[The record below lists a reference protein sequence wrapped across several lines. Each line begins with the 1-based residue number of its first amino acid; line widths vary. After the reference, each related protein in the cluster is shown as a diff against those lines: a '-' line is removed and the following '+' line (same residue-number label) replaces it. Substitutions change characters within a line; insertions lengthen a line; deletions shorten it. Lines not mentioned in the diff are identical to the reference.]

1 MSAPVVFISYSH
13 DSKEHIDRVLALSDK
28 LRSEGVDCILDQY
41 ETSPPEGWSRWMDK
55 HIRDSDFVVM
65 ICTETYYRRVIGEE
79 KPGTGRGVKWEG
91 NLIYQHIYNADTM
104 NTRFIPVLFEQSDSK
119 YIPIPCQGGTY
130 YCIYQDYE
138 ELYRHLTNQPW
149 AIKPNLGKLQELAP
163 RQRIQDFF
171 ADLKVSLAKMPSTS
185 PDLFGRE
192 HELDILDKAWDDT
205 KTNIVTLVAFGGVG
219 KTALVNK
226 WLNKMKEDNYRG
238 AERVLAWSFYS
249 QGAAEGKQASAEPF
263 IAHALKEW
271 FGDPETA
278 DSNMSPWD
286 KGERLA
292 NFVKQYKTLLILD
305 GLESLQY
312 PPGEM
317 EGRLRD
323 PGLQCLIREL
333 ASHNS
338 GLCVVNTRLKVDDI
352 KGDVGDSVEEI
363 ELENLS
369 PEAGAQ
375 ILEKLG
381 VEGLPDELK
390 EAVEDMDGHALA
402 LILLGTYLKIVY
414 HGDIR
419 KRDEIKRL
427 IGERRQDENTR
438 HARDMMNTYE
448 KWFKGKPELEILYIM
463 GLFDKPAE
471 GGAIEAV
478 KKKPTINGLTSELRK
493 LSYEDWMFAVDN
505 LRRARLLAEEDP
517 HRPGELDCH
526 PLVREYFGIR
536 LKESNTVAW
545 KKGHSRL
552 YEWYESQAKK
562 YPDTIE
568 EMIPL
573 YTALSHCCQAG
584 RWREADRLYTQRI
597 SRENEAF
604 HLRKLGAFGADLS
617 ALSGFFDVPWSKPVD
632 ELSEHDKAFVLSQAG
647 FDLRALGRLSE
658 SAQPTQA
665 SLESAKDR
673 KDWLNS
679 AKVACNLSELYL
691 TIGDTAKA
699 LNYVEQSVKLADQSG
714 DAFERMC
721 DRTTLAD
728 VQHQIGRQ
736 KDAEDTFKAA
746 EDLQKKRQPK
756 HPILYTVAGFEY
768 CDLLLEQGKYEE
780 VLDRANKT
788 LEIAK
793 QKDLGLLNIAID
805 HLSLGRAYKLKDQIE
820 KGDFSKATE
829 HLDQAVNGLRQAGIQ
844 DYLSHGLLA
853 RASLRRI
860 CKDFDMAKHDVDEA
874 FSIAS
879 RGDMGL
885 WLADCHLEYARLY
898 YDKGEKDKA
907 RDSLK
912 IAKEMI
918 DRMGYHRRDKEV
930 QELEGKLK

>member
-41 ETSPPEGWSRWMDK
+41 ETSPPEGWARWMDK
-55 HIRDSDFVVM
+55 HIRDSNFVIM
-65 ICTETYYRRVIGEE
+65 ICTETYYRRVMGEE
-79 KPGTGRGVKWEG
+79 KSGTGRGVKWEG

-138 ELYRHLTNQPW
+138 GLYRHLTNQHR

-185 PDLFGRE
+185 PDLFGRDD
-192 HELDILDKAWDDT
+192 ELVKLDKAWDDT

-219 KTALVNK
+219 KTALTNK
-226 WLNKMKEDNYRG
+226 WLSKMKEKDYKG
-238 AERVLAWSFYS
+238 AERVLRWSFYS
-249 QGAAEGKQASAEPF
+249 QGAAEVKQASADQF
-263 IAHALKEW
+263 IAFALEW
-271 FGDPETA
+271 FGDP
-278 DSNMSPWD
+278 DPNKSSPWD

-292 NFVKQYKTLLILD
+292 DLVRKHRTLLILD
-305 GLESLQY
+305 GLEPLQY

-333 ASHNS
+333 ASHNP
-338 GLCVVNTRLKVDDI
+338 GLCVINTRLKIDDI
-352 KGDVGDSVEEI
+352 KGDVGDSVKEI

-369 PEAGAQ
+369 QEAGAQ
-375 ILEKLG
+375 LLEKLG
-381 VEGLPDELK
+381 VKGTPDELK

-419 KRDEIKRL
+419 KRNEIKRL
-427 IGERRQDENTR
+427 IGEKRQDENTR

-505 LRRARLLAEEDP
+505 LRRARLLAEADP
-517 HRPGELDCH
+517 LRPEELDCH

-545 KKGHSRL
+545 KKGHGRL

-597 SRENEAF
+597 SREDEGF
-604 HLRKLGAFGADLS
+604 SIHKLGAYGADLS

-632 ELSEHDKAFVLSQAG
+632 GLSEHDKAFVLGQVG
-647 FDLRALGRLSE
+647 LDLRALGRLSE
-658 SAQPTQA
+658 SAQPMQA
-665 SLESAKDR
+665 SLEAFIAQKNWSNA
-673 KDWLNS
+673 
-679 AKVACNLSELYL
+679 AIAAGNLSGLYL
-691 TIGDTAKA
+691 TIGEVAKA
-699 LNYVEQSVKLADQSG
+699 LNYAEQSVKLADQSG
-714 DAFERMC
+714 NAFQKMSKRA
-721 DRTTLAD
+721 TLAD
-728 VQHQIGRQ
+728 ALNQIGRR
-736 KDAEDTFKAA
+736 KETEDTFNIA
-746 EDLQKKRQPK
+746 EEMQKERQPEY
-756 HPILYTVAGFEY
+756 PLLYSFAGFRY

-780 VLDRANKT
+780 VLDRANKA
-788 LEIAK
+788 LELVKQVGDLLSIAL
-793 QKDLGLLNIAID
+793 DY
-805 HLSLGRAYKLKDQIE
+805 LSFGRAYMLKAQTE
-820 KGDFSKATE
+820 KDDFTKAVE
-829 HLDQAVNGLRQAGIQ
+829 HLDQAVNGLRKAGFQ
-844 DYLSHGLLA
+844 DYLPLGLLA
-853 RASLRRI
+853 RTELRRI
-860 CKDFDMAKHDVDEA
+860 QEDFDRAKHDVDEA
-874 FSIAS
+874 FTIAS
-879 RGDMGL
+879 RSGMGL
-885 WLADCHLEYARLY
+885 YLADCHLEYARLY
-898 YDKGEKDKA
+898 FDMDEKEKA
-907 RDSLK
+907 KENLGK
-912 IAKEMI
+912 AKEMI
-918 DRMGYHRRDKEV
+918 ERMGYHRRDKEV
-930 QELEGKLK
+930 GELEGKLR